1 MKFGKITAPLQ
12 ERENRFSDDTSSSKR
27 SALIEVGETIAA
39 SVTLFARV
47 SGYAPC
53 FARAIALV
61 AYTSVGKEQLQQV
74 LLPKVKAV

>member
-1 MKFGKITAPLQ
+1 LAKLQ
-12 ERENRFSDDTSSSKR
+12 RRFKNAKTGLATTHPPARR

-61 AYTSVGKEQLQQV
+61 AFTSVGKEQLQQV